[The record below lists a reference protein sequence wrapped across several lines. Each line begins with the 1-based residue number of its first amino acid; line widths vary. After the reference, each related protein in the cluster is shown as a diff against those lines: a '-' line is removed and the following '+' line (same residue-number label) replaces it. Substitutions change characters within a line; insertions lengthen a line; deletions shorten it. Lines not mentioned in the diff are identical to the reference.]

1 MKPIEPISGLS
12 MVSAG
17 PLTHRPL
24 VVGLQ
29 IKRQSTTYN
38 DGAFGVGRIADSKTA
53 RRGHGRVAR
62 GDVSVED
69 RRTAAGMDN
78 CWSRAV
84 AHGHDSRERY
94 NRKGEGNDDGLEH
107 CEPMV
112 LYGMVDLN
120 SLE

>member
-1 MKPIEPISGLS
+1 MEPISGLS

-29 IKRQSTTYN
+29 IKRESTTYN
-38 DGAFGVGRIADSKTA
+38 DGVFGAGRSADSKTA
-53 RRGHGRVAR
+53 RRGHGRIAR

-69 RRTAAGMDN
+69 RRTAGGIDD
-78 CWSRAV
+78 CWSKAV
-84 AHGHDSRERY
+84 ADGHDSSECY

-107 CEPMV
+107 CERLV

-120 SLE
+120 